1 LNSKEEFKKIITTF
15 GKKNPKRKTKSE
27 TRENNGDIQLAHDEK
42 FFKKVK
48 KKKTVD
54 LTHPSHTQTNKQKH
68 THTYIIIIDITPIHK

>member
-48 KKKTVD
+48 KKKL
-54 LTHPSHTQTNKQKH
+54 LT
-68 THTYIIIIDITPIHK
+68 